1 MLSMARSLET
11 AGQSMFEQAMHPV
24 MDALVSLD
32 DRQNNEGVSQGAINE
47 EVRRLYPDRKLGMG
61 IIPTALDAL
70 EEEGVVTCIETPV
83 DPSKNGHII
92 GVPTWKSLG
101 YHVAEPPPGFLQT
114 VREAIREY
122 PFGFYSALIDLVR
135 GRGEFTKK
143 E

>member
-1 MLSMARSLET
+1 MLFMISRLET
-11 AGQSMFEQAMHPV
+11 VRESMIEEAISPV

-32 DRQNNEGVSQGAINE
+32 DGQNSEGVSQGAINK

-70 EEEGVVTCIETPV
+70 EEKGAVTCIETPI
-83 DPSKNGHII
+83 DPSKNGHTI

-101 YHVAEPPPGFLQT
+101 YHVAESPPGFLQT
-114 VREAIREY
+114 VSEVLNGNY
-122 PFGFYSALIDLVR
+122 LLGFLSAVR
-135 GRGEFTKK
+135 NGESPKK